1 MVKYD
6 FSNDDWIEQYYR
18 DEIDKVEFPKLIK
31 ITEYHL
37 RQGTN
42 PEHQEKRLT
51 WKHRKRLEHR
61 VESMKSRLKHITGK
75 EYKEV

>member
-1 MVKYD
+1 MIKYD

-18 DEIDKVEFPKLIK
+18 DERDKIEFPKLIK
-31 ITEYHL
+31 ITEHHL
-37 RQGTN
+37 MQGTN

-61 VESMKSRLKHITGK
+61 VEFMKSRLKQITGK